1 MALDVIIQRLLT
13 GILQLHRAFCQP
25 GRQHRIGLN
34 GHVLLAAEAA
44 AHQRSPRVHLFGGQ
58 VQHFG
63 ALALHI
69 VDRLAGGID
78 QDAVLPLG
86 KGHGTLRLQKAVLLP
101 AGPVLARHHISGG
114 TDGCIRVSAPKGG
127 AAHHIAVGVDE
138 RRIKLQGVLRGRDG
152 RERGI
157 VHLDKGGNLIQC
169 IRVFGGYHGKDI
181 ADIFRNVALAH
192 HHIPVLFQVADDIA
206 GHVLFRQD
214 TEAGRMRLR
223 FGDIEPVD
231 PGAGTAGKDQPGM
244 EHPVKIQVVG
254 IDAGAVDLFGGID
267 AFGPP
272 VKLQGM
278 PLPRDSLL
286 LTEEFR
292 GHQDGLFDFLIARA
306 AAEIAAD
313 GLFHVLGCRIRVQ
326 IQKAFRRDDHAGD
339 AETAL
344 NGAGPGKAVLIDAHF
359 LRRDPLH
366 GHHLFPGQ
374 FAERQ
379 GTGLHFL
386 PVDQDRAGAADP
398 LAAAVLCRSQMQVI
412 PQKTEQ
418 RFVLLGGIVF
428 PIDAD
433 SKHGA
438 LPFRCFT

>member
-1 MALDVIIQRLLT
+1 
-13 GILQLHRAFCQP
+13 
-25 GRQHRIGLN
+25 
-34 GHVLLAAEAA
+34 
-44 AHQRSPRVHLFGGQ
+44 
-58 VQHFG
+58 
-63 ALALHI
+63 
-69 VDRLAGGID
+69 
-78 QDAVLPLG
+78 
-86 KGHGTLRLQKAVLLP
+86 
-101 AGPVLARHHISGG
+101 
-114 TDGCIRVSAPKGG
+114 
-127 AAHHIAVGVDE
+127 
-138 RRIKLQGVLRGRDG
+138 
-152 RERGI
+152 
-157 VHLDKGGNLIQC
+157 
-169 IRVFGGYHGKDI
+169 
-181 ADIFRNVALAH
+181 
-192 HHIPVLFQVADDIA
+192 
-206 GHVLFRQD
+206 
-214 TEAGRMRLR
+214 
-223 FGDIEPVD
+223 
-231 PGAGTAGKDQPGM
+231 M

-326 IQKAFRRDDHAGD
+326 IQKAFRRDDHARG

-379 GTGLHFL
+379 GTG
-386 PVDQDRAGAADP
+386 RSSRRKRSS
-398 LAAAVLCRSQMQVI
+398 VLSCS
-412 PQKTEQ
+412 E
-418 RFVLLGGIVF
+418 
-428 PIDAD
+428 A
-433 SKHGA
+433 
-438 LPFRCFT
+438 